1 MVNRRAFFEI
11 FFYNRENR
19 SREMMEAAEGVW
31 RAYMKRYGLGLDA
44 GNDGQ
49 PTYEEVKE
57 ITYLANAAI
66 EMVEKQ
72 MAEAAAEEAKRKKLQ
87 KEAWDLGIF
96 VPVDTATAELE
107 RLVLKAMNPQTEEAA
122 EETVEEALEEAAEET
137 VEEAAEEVV
146 EEVMEEVTEEAAEPV
161 VEEIA
166 VEAPVAEPVQEIPV
180 EKKVVKVVQAPVTPV
195 VAAAPAAPAG
205 KVDAL
210 SLWVAELTQW
220 CQSKGMQCITT
231 RDEGD
236 VYLHVYF
243 PHKKDVYTVGKW
255 CFKASV
261 GGAELAAEMAQ
272 LFAYCEGFAA
282 CFERLMK

>member
-31 RAYMKRYGLGLDA
+31 RAYMKKYGLGLDA

-72 MAEAAAEEAKRKKLQ
+72 MAEAAAEEEKRKKLQ

-107 RLVLKAMNPQTEEAA
+107 KLVLNAMNPQPEEPEEEETAEEPAGEAA
-122 EETVEEALEEAAEET
+122 EEAVPEAIEEEPAPEAAKAAVEEPAEEEAP
-137 VEEAAEEVV
+137 
-146 EEVMEEVTEEAAEPV
+146 AEPV
-161 VEEIA
+161 VE
-166 VEAPVAEPVQEIPV
+166 AEPVPVVQPKKKAAPMVQVPV
-180 EKKVVKVVQAPVTPV
+180 EPVCS
-195 VAAAPAAPAG
+195 AEAG
-205 KVDAL
+205 SEVD
-210 SLWVAELTQW
+210 LWVRQLMSW
-220 CQSKGMQCITT
+220 CRGKGMQCITSM
-231 RDEGD
+231 DEGD
-236 VYLHVYF
+236 CYLHVYL
-243 PHKKDVYTVGKW
+243 PHKKAVHTVGAW
-255 CFKASV
+255 CFRANM
-261 GGAELAAEMAQ
+261 GGAELAAEITR
-272 LFAYCEGFAA
+272 LYAYCEGFAA
-282 CFERLMK
+282 CYEQLVK

>member
-31 RAYMKRYGLGLDA
+31 RAYMKKYGLGLDA

-96 VPVDTATAELE
+96 APDTAGVAELE
-107 RLVLKAMNPQTEEAA
+107 AMVMKAMKQQEEPEEEEIVEVPA
-122 EETVEEALEEAAEET
+122 EELEEET
-137 VEEAAEEVV
+137 
-146 EEVMEEVTEEAAEPV
+146 
-161 VEEIA
+161 
-166 VEAPVAEPVQEIPV
+166 
-180 EKKVVKVVQAPVTPV
+180 
-195 VAAAPAAPAG
+195 
-205 KVDAL
+205 
-210 SLWVAELTQW
+210 SLRLDYELIEQ
-220 CQSKGMQCITT
+220 GMKY
-231 RDEGD
+231 E
-236 VYLHVYF
+236 Y
-243 PHKKDVYTVGKW
+243 
-255 CFKASV
+255 
-261 GGAELAAEMAQ
+261 
-272 LFAYCEGFAA
+272 
-282 CFERLMK
+282 

>member
-31 RAYMKRYGLGLDA
+31 RAYMKKYGLGLDA

-72 MAEAAAEEAKRKKLQ
+72 MAEAAAEEEKRKKLQ

-96 VPVDTATAELE
+96 VPMDTATAELE
-107 RLVLKAMNPQTEEAA
+107 RLVLKAMNPQ
-122 EETVEEALEEAAEET
+122 VEEAEEEEEIVEVPAEELEEETAEEP
-137 VEEAAEEVV
+137 VEEEPEEAAEEVV
-146 EEVMEEVTEEAAEPV
+146 EEPEEEEPEEVPV
-161 VEEIA
+161 PV
-166 VEAPVAEPVQEIPV
+166 APVQVKAAPKVQS
-180 EKKVVKVVQAPVTPV
+180 VVQRAVQPAVQPVHAV
-195 VAAAPAAPAG
+195 VPNH
-205 KVDAL
+205 DMD
-210 SLWVAELTQW
+210 LWVEQLVRW

-231 RDEGD
+231 IDEGD
-236 VYLHVYF
+236 CYIHVYL
-243 PHKKDVYTVGKW
+243 PHKKQVHAVGNW
-255 CFKASV
+255 CIQA
-261 GGAELAAEMAQ
+261 GANMAQLAAEITQ
-272 LFAYCEGFAA
+272 LYAYCEGFLD
-282 CFERLMK
+282 CFEKLIK